1 MIGRRELLGIG
12 SAALA
17 SCNRSDG
24 AYFGSTVPPRTAKLV
39 HSLPGEPDTLDP
51 AKSSG
56 GYEFYVIPAMFE
68 GLTQYH
74 PRLPEPMAALATHYE
89 ASPEQDQFTFYLRG
103 HTAPRGIRL
112 PNAENLP
119 VEFTRGRKATPG
131 AIPARWSDGTAITAE
146 DFVYSWQRFLA
157 PETAAPMAY
166 QLYCVKNAEDINTG
180 KRSPRELPVR
190 AVDEFTFQ
198 VDLISPTPFF
208 LQLITVYWFSA
219 VPRQA
224 IEAARQRGNESS
236 WTEPK
241 HMVVCGPFGLR
252 EWRRYESIT
261 VIRNPLYY
269 EASMVGLEE
278 LRFMPVSDE
287 TTAVNLYRSG
297 AVATMPGFS
306 FPPLFTTAL
315 GRKKDFHAEPCFGT
329 AAATISAK
337 RPPFDNFLLRYALN
351 MATEK
356 GSITALLGGGRIPAL
371 NVVPPVPGYVRP
383 ANLEVMVDGRRR
395 DVLAF
400 NIEGARALLMKAG
413 FDPIIGRGK
422 RRLELTHHIAALSD
436 YKLRGEMLQEQ
447 WHRNL
452 GIRVN
457 LAVHEFSL
465 HWKMVLEGDYS
476 GVADYSF
483 LMTYFD
489 PNPYLDPFSTRDV
502 GNPTGWTDP
511 VYASMLADA
520 NRSLDSHERMA
531 KLANCEKLLLQ
542 AMPLIPLYFETLTY
556 LQKPFVRGLTS
567 NPFDI
572 RAFKYVWIDKSWR
585 ST

>member
-17 SCNRSDG
+17 SCARSG
-24 AYFGSTVPPRTAKLV
+24 GVYFGSTDPPKTRRLV
-39 HSLPGEPDTLDP
+39 HTLAGEPDTLDP

-103 HTAPRGIRL
+103 HLAPRGIRL
-112 PNAENLP
+112 PNTADLP
-119 VEFTRGRKATPG
+119 AEFTRGRKGAPD
-131 AIPARWSDGTAITAE
+131 AIPAHWSDGTVITAE
-146 DFVYSWQRFLA
+146 DFVYSWQRFVA
-157 PETAAPMAY
+157 PETASPMAY
-166 QLYCVKNAEDINTG
+166 QLYCVRNAEDVNTG
-180 KRSPRELPVR
+180 KCRPHKLAVR
-190 AVDEFTFQ
+190 ALDDFTFQ
-198 VDLISPTPFF
+198 VDLVSPTPFF

-224 IEAARQRGNESS
+224 INAAQQNGNESS
-236 WTEPK
+236 WTEPRLI
-241 HMVVCGPFGLR
+241 VVGGPFALR
-252 EWRRYESIT
+252 EWRQHESLT
-261 VIRNPLYY
+261 AVKNPLYY

-278 LRFMPVSDE
+278 LTFIPVSDE

-329 AAATISAK
+329 AAATISAQK
-337 RPPFDNFLLRYALN
+337 PPLDNVLLRYALN

-356 GSITALLGGGRIPAL
+356 GSITALLGGGRNRAL
-371 NVVPPVPGYVRP
+371 TVVPPVPGYLPPENV
-383 ANLEVMVDGRRR
+383 EVTVDGRRH
-395 DVLAF
+395 DVLGF
-400 NIEGARALLMKAG
+400 NIEAARSLLVKAG
-413 FDPIIGRGK
+413 FDPIMGRGG
-422 RRLELTHHIAALSD
+422 RTLELTYHIAALSD
-436 YKLRGEMLQEQ
+436 YKLRGEMLQQQ

-465 HWKMVLEGDYS
+465 HWKMVLEGNYR
-476 GVADYSF
+476 GLADYGF

-489 PNPYLDPFSTRDV
+489 PNPYLDPFLTAGV
-502 GNPTGWTDP
+502 GNPTGWTNP

-520 NRSLDSHERMA
+520 NRTLDSQERMT
-531 KLANCEKLLLQ
+531 KLANCESHLLR
-542 AMPLIPLYFETLTY
+542 AMPVVPLYFEALTY

-572 RAFKYVWIDKSWR
+572 RAFKYAWIDTNWSPA
-585 ST
+585 

>member
-1 MIGRRELLGIG
+1 
-12 SAALA
+12 
-17 SCNRSDG
+17 
-24 AYFGSTVPPRTAKLV
+24 
-39 HSLPGEPDTLDP
+39 
-51 AKSSG
+51 
-56 GYEFYVIPAMFE
+56 MFE

-89 ASPEQDQFTFYLRG
+89 VSPEQDQFTFYLRG
-103 HTAPRGIRL
+103 HPAPRGVRL

-119 VEFTRGRKATPG
+119 AEFTRGQKSAPCG
-131 AIPARWSDGTAITAE
+131 IPARWSDGTVITAE
-146 DFVYSWQRFLA
+146 DFVYSWRRFLA

-166 QLYCVKNAEDINTG
+166 QLYCVRNAEDVSTG
-180 KRSPRELPVR
+180 KSSPHELAIR
-190 AVDEFTFQ
+190 ALDNFTFQ

-224 IEAARQRGNESS
+224 IDAGRRSGKESS
-236 WTEPK
+236 WTEPEQI
-241 HMVVCGPFGLR
+241 VVSGPFGVR
-252 EWRRYESIT
+252 EWRRHDRIAA
-261 VIRNPLYY
+261 VKNPLYY
-269 EASMVGLEE
+269 EAPMVGLEE
-278 LRFMPVSDE
+278 LIFMPVSDE

-306 FPPLFTTAL
+306 FPPLFATAL
-315 GRKKDFHAEPCFGT
+315 RRKKDFHAEPCFGT
-329 AAATISAK
+329 AAATIGAQK
-337 RPPFDNFLLRYALN
+337 PPLDNVLLRYALN

-356 GSITALLGGGRIPAL
+356 SSIAALLGGGRIPAS

-383 ANLEVMVDGRRR
+383 ANLEVMVDGRRH

-400 NIEGARALLMKAG
+400 NVEGARALLMKAG
-413 FDPIIGRGK
+413 FDPIIGRGN
-422 RRLELTHHIAALSD
+422 RTLDLTYHIAALSD
-436 YKLRGEMLQEQ
+436 YKVRGEMLQQQ

-465 HWKMVLEGDYS
+465 HWKMVLEGNYS
-476 GVADYSF
+476 GVADYAF

-489 PNPYLDPFSTRDV
+489 PNPYLDPFLTQGV
-502 GNPTGWTDP
+502 GNPTGWTDT

-520 NRSLDSHERMA
+520 NRALDSQVRMA
-531 KLANCEKLLLQ
+531 KLANCESHLLR
-542 AMPLIPLYFETLTY
+542 AMPVVPLYFDALTY

-572 RAFKYVWIDKSWR
+572 RAFKYAWIDTNWR
-585 ST
+585 SK